1 MHDHF
6 LEKNE
11 ETTPLASEVIDS
23 DENIGCVT
31 ESTPGKSDSD
41 ESDVISL
48 GEETSEAERHAIKNT
63 S

>member
-1 MHDHF
+1 M
-6 LEKNE
+6 
-11 ETTPLASEVIDS
+11 VDS

-31 ESTPGKSDSD
+31 ESTPGNDSDSD
-41 ESDVISL
+41 IISL